1 MENSLSKACA
11 DYFKNTPGLRR
22 SLEKIKEK
30 YESLGHLGGSI
41 QLFHL
46 KEEEKEALSAY
57 FQKDYYKKS
66 AQISVMS
73 FGKALNRTRFEGVDF
88 MEVLECYFGEKLQSK
103 KERHLQYEEAKK
115 SYFDKILKSFEGTL
129 ANRWLK
135 DLLENKNNAY
145 RIINLK
151 YDENP
156 SLLEK
161 YLKCTCDGLNQLPWD
176 DTKIRLALY
185 ASRITKDP
193 HTFDRNKI
201 CGKLLLYAIAY
212 KFNCTYPENA
222 EEQSELLY
230 KAGLLIDE
238 LSNFTM
244 CSGIRAWTREDIHKG
259 WDGFVQSGEPLQISL
274 FNLSNVEKVRC
285 RDKKVYVFEN
295 PTVFSEILYQTNQ
308 INPSMIC
315 TYGQLRLASLVLLD
329 KVVQGGVKVY
339 YSGDYDPEGIMIAD
353 KLKQRYGESLIL
365 WRYGIEEYK
374 EIQSKVKLTEQRLKK
389 LENVKSPE
397 LQVIA
402 NEIKKRGYGAY
413 QELLL
418 EYYIS
423 DIVEGISL

>member
-1 MENSLSKACA
+1 MGNSLSRACA
-11 DYFKNTPGLRR
+11 DYFKNTPGLKR

-30 YESLGHLGGSI
+30 YESLGHLGGRI
-41 QLFHL
+41 QLSHL
-46 KEEEKEALSAY
+46 KEEEREALSAY

-73 FGKALNRTRFEGVDF
+73 FEKALNNTKFEGVDF
-88 MEVLECYFGEKLQSK
+88 IDVLEYYFEEKLQSK
-103 KERHLQYEEAKK
+103 KERHLQYEESKK
-115 SYFDKILKSFEGTL
+115 KYFDKVLKSFEGTL
-129 ANRWLK
+129 ANKWLK
-135 DLLENKNNAY
+135 DLLKNKDNAY
-145 RIINLK
+145 RTISQK

-161 YLKCTCDGLNQLPWD
+161 HLQCACEGLNELPLD

-222 EEQSELLY
+222 EGESELLY
-230 KAGLLIDE
+230 KSGLLIDE
-238 LSNFTM
+238 LSNFTI
-244 CSGIRAWTREDIHKG
+244 CSGIRAWTSEGIHKG
-259 WDGFVQSGEPLQISL
+259 WEGFMQSEEPLQISL
-274 FNLSNVEKVRC
+274 LNLSNVEKVQC
-285 RDKKVYVFEN
+285 RDKRVYVFEN
-295 PTVFSEILYQTNQ
+295 PTVFSEVLYQTGKTS
-308 INPSMIC
+308 PSMIC

-329 KVVQGGVKVY
+329 KVVQGGVTVY
-339 YSGDYDPEGIMIAD
+339 YSGDFDPEGIMIAD
-353 KLKQRYGESLIL
+353 KLKQRYRESLIL

-374 EIQSKVKLTEQRLKK
+374 EIQSRVKLTEQRLKK
-389 LENVKSPE
+389 LENIKSTE

-402 NEIKKRGYGAY
+402 NEIKKRSYGAY

-423 DIVEGISL
+423 DILERI

>member
-1 MENSLSKACA
+1 MENGLSKACA

-46 KEEEKEALSAY
+46 KEDEKEALSGY

-73 FGKALNRTRFEGVDF
+73 FAKVLNNTRFEGVDF
-88 MEVLECYFGEKLQSK
+88 IDVLECYFGEKLQSK

-115 SYFDKILKSFEGTL
+115 SYFDKVLKPFEGTL
-129 ANRWLK
+129 ANKWLK
-135 DLLENKNNAY
+135 DALENKDNAY
-145 RIINLK
+145 RIISQK

-161 YLKCTCDGLNQLPWD
+161 YLQYACEGLNQLPLD

-230 KAGLLIDE
+230 KSGLLIDE

-244 CSGIRAWTREDIHKG
+244 CSGISAWKTEEIHKG
-259 WDGFVQSGEPLQISL
+259 WEGFMQSGEPLQISL
-274 FNLSNVEKVRC
+274 LNLSNIEEVKC

-295 PTVFSEILYQTNQ
+295 PTVFSEVLYQTRK
-308 INPSMIC
+308 ISPSTIC

-329 KVVQGGVKVY
+329 KIVQDDVKVY
-339 YSGDYDPEGIMIAD
+339 YSGDFDPEGIMIAD

-365 WRYGIEEYK
+365 WRYGIEEYN

-389 LENVKSPE
+389 LDNIKSPE

-402 NEIKKRGYGAY
+402 NEIKKRRYGAY

-423 DIVEGISL
+423 DILEGI